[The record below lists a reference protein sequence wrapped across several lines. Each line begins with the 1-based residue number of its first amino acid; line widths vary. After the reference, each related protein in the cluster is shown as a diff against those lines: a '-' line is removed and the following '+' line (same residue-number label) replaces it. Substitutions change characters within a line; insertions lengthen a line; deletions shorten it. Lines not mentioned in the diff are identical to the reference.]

1 MWKQA
6 KVAPLLKKG
15 DLLIP
20 KNYRPVALLP
30 ILSKILEKVV
40 FQQIVEYLDSNKLL
54 SPLHHGCRSVHN
66 TATALIQMYDQW
78 VEEVEAG
85 QMVGVMMIDL
95 SAAFD
100 MVDYSLLLDKLALF
114 ELEAEVTQW
123 LQSYLTGRSQS
134 VLVDGC
140 LSPPLNIEFGVPQ
153 GSILGPL
160 MYIIFT
166 NDIPDL
172 VHDHAISY
180 DMPEPHCSGCGS
192 TVCYVDDATFS
203 VSHSDPA
210 ILSQKLTNQY
220 KRIEEYMAANK
231 LVINGDKTHLVVM
244 GSKAHTAKRQDV
256 RLQAGDHNILPS
268 STEKLLG
275 GIISQDLKWKQHLL
289 DSDQSLVCQLTSRIN
304 GLSLISSSSTF
315 ATKLMVA
322 NGIILSKLCYLIQ
335 LWGGTEAYLLKSLQ
349 VLQNRAARIVIG
361 CSWFTPTRTLLKKCN
376 WLSVKQMIFYQSVIL
391 THKIV
396 KNGSPFYLA
405 QKMSTTHA
413 YRTRQATAGGI
424 RYGELFASTQSRT
437 QDSFC
442 YRTAGQYNSIPA
454 EIRSIT
460 YFPKFKTKLKQWVG
474 SNVPID

>member
-1 MWKQA
+1 MKFRAVTLDEVLDIIKALKNSKSTGVDNLDTWTIKLVAEDILPAITHILNLSISQSKFPTMWKQA
-6 KVAPLLKKG
+6 KVVPSLKKG
-15 DLLIP
+15 DPLIP

-30 ILSKILEKVV
+30 ILSKILEKAV
-40 FQQIVEYLDSNKLL
+40 FLQIVEYLDSNNLL
-54 SPLHHGCRSVHN
+54 SPNHHGCRRWHN

-100 MVDYSLLLDKLALF
+100 MVDHPLLLDKLALF
-114 ELEAEVTQW
+114 GMETEVTQW
-123 LQSYLTGRSQS
+123 LRSYLTGRSQS

-220 KRIEEYMAANK
+220 KRIMEYMAAN
-231 LVINGDKTHLVVM
+231 G
-244 GSKAHTAKRQDV
+244 
-256 RLQAGDHNILPS
+256 
-268 STEKLLG
+268 
-275 GIISQDLKWKQHLL
+275 
-289 DSDQSLVCQLTSRIN
+289 CQ
-304 GLSLISSSSTF
+304 
-315 ATKLMVA
+315 
-322 NGIILSKLCYLIQ
+322 
-335 LWGGTEAYLLKSLQ
+335 
-349 VLQNRAARIVIG
+349 
-361 CSWFTPTRTLLKKCN
+361 
-376 WLSVKQMIFYQSVIL
+376 
-391 THKIV
+391 
-396 KNGSPFYLA
+396 
-405 QKMSTTHA
+405 
-413 YRTRQATAGGI
+413 
-424 RYGELFASTQSRT
+424 
-437 QDSFC
+437 
-442 YRTAGQYNSIPA
+442 
-454 EIRSIT
+454 
-460 YFPKFKTKLKQWVG
+460 
-474 SNVPID
+474 

>member
-1 MWKQA
+1 
-6 KVAPLLKKG
+6 
-15 DLLIP
+15 
-20 KNYRPVALLP
+20 
-30 ILSKILEKVV
+30 
-40 FQQIVEYLDSNKLL
+40 
-54 SPLHHGCRSVHN
+54 
-66 TATALIQMYDQW
+66 
-78 VEEVEAG
+78 
-85 QMVGVMMIDL
+85 
-95 SAAFD
+95 
-100 MVDYSLLLDKLALF
+100 
-114 ELEAEVTQW
+114 
-123 LQSYLTGRSQS
+123 
-134 VLVDGC
+134 
-140 LSPPLNIEFGVPQ
+140 
-153 GSILGPL
+153 
-160 MYIIFT
+160 
-166 NDIPDL
+166 
-172 VHDHAISY
+172 
-180 DMPEPHCSGCGS
+180 
-192 TVCYVDDATFS
+192 
-203 VSHSDPA
+203 
-210 ILSQKLTNQY
+210 
-220 KRIEEYMAANK
+220 MAANK

-349 VLQNRAARIVIG
+349 VLQNRAARIVVG

-405 QKMSTTHA
+405 QKMSTTHP

-460 YFPKFKTKLKQWVG
+460 YLPKFKTKLKQWVG